1 MYSILYDEYV
11 SHFRIDIVV
20 FKDQATATSGLLD
33 FVYVSKLNIQNSFRT
48 LRNSTCL
55 GVSFHALASW
65 CREVLVSI
73 AKGIVRYARGFGV
86 SHI

>member
-11 SHFRIDIVV
+11 SHFRIYSVV
-20 FKDQATATSGLLD
+20 LKVQATATSGLLD
-33 FVYVSKLNIQNSFRT
+33 FMDVSKFNTQNSFRT
-48 LRNSTCL
+48 MRNSTCL
-55 GVSFHALASW
+55 RVSFHDSASW
-65 CREVLVSI
+65 YREVLVSI